1 MECAN
6 YVLSRTRGLYSVS
19 SEDSF
24 ASINVRKIFYL
35 ILKIK
40 LKVFILLNASSLI
53 TMASSGFKVQ
63 FTRHR

>member
-1 MECAN
+1 MECAKD

-40 LKVFILLNASSLI
+40 
-53 TMASSGFKVQ
+53 
-63 FTRHR
+63 